1 MENENKVYGNLFNS
15 IDLISEDHLE
25 VILETMDKSHALVYM
40 IESVKAA
47 YERNAFTIG
56 KQLEFYLEKN
66 LESKIK
72 KSIHLFNL
80 FNHSSVIINLNNY
93 TGSIY
98 RVNLLTQ

>member
-56 KQLEFYLEKN
+56 ETEVISKAIRVLSRDEFGVEN
-66 LESKIK
+66 
-72 KSIHLFNL
+72 
-80 FNHSSVIINLNNY
+80 
-93 TGSIY
+93 
-98 RVNLLTQ
+98 

>member
-1 MENENKVYGNLFNS
+1 MENENKLYGNLFNS

-56 KQLEFYLEKN
+56 ETEVISKAIRVLSREEFGVEN
-66 LESKIK
+66 
-72 KSIHLFNL
+72 
-80 FNHSSVIINLNNY
+80 
-93 TGSIY
+93 
-98 RVNLLTQ
+98 

>member
-1 MENENKVYGNLFNS
+1 MENENKLYGNLFNS

-56 KQLEFYLEKN
+56 ETEVISKAIRVLSREEFT
-66 LESKIK
+66 
-72 KSIHLFNL
+72 
-80 FNHSSVIINLNNY
+80 NND
-93 TGSIY
+93 
-98 RVNLLTQ
+98 

>member
-56 KQLEFYLEKN
+56 ETEVISKAIRVLSREEFGVEN
-66 LESKIK
+66 
-72 KSIHLFNL
+72 
-80 FNHSSVIINLNNY
+80 
-93 TGSIY
+93 
-98 RVNLLTQ
+98 